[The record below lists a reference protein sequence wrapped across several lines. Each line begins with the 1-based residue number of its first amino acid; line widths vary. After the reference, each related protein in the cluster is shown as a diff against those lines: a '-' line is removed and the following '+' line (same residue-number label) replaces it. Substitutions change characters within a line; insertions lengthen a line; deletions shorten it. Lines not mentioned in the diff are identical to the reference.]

1 MAGPKRWVAFDG
13 RTTEVDTPYTIRAKQ
28 LKDLY
33 LTLSVGEG
41 QLGQEERL
49 DALLSLKTTV
59 GEHDCRLTREI
70 TELVDRE
77 AELMQR
83 GMKEASLKGQ
93 TLPPFLPP
101 PHPPCCHMCFSL
113 LPLCRV
119 AQAYQHTLPAI
130 HQDPALQPSCR
141 KPHQSMYANT
151 RTYKHLYHVTRRP
164 PHPQVPTDPSLL
176 RAQVYYCCSC
186 SSYLPSTE
194 FELSSNSRSVGHCR
208 SCRAL
213 DNKARDRED
222 HSTYRA
228 MLHEIRTSEERFADG
243 SKVAFLMQVGA
254 LWCVAACE
262 ADPACLLQEAD
273 MKHLVE
279 GVWAGQSV
287 LSAERDLFELTVVRW
302 DRSVEWS
309 PWNCVV
315 LTHSEADYHR
325 QLDNVEE
332 VRQD

>member
-101 PHPPCCHMCFSL
+101 PSPLLSHVL
-113 LPLCRV
+113 LPASPVQGCASVSAHSSCNTSRPRSSTQLP
-119 AQAYQHTLPAI
+119 QATSKYVCKHTYVQTPVPCDA
-130 HQDPALQPSCR
+130 
-141 KPHQSMYANT
+141 
-151 RTYKHLYHVTRRP
+151 P
-164 PHPQVPTDPSLL
+164 PTPPPGPD
-176 RAQVYYCCSC
+176 
-186 SSYLPSTE
+186 
-194 FELSSNSRSVGHCR
+194 
-208 SCRAL
+208 
-213 DNKARDRED
+213 
-222 HSTYRA
+222 
-228 MLHEIRTSEERFADG
+228 
-243 SKVAFLMQVGA
+243 
-254 LWCVAACE
+254 
-262 ADPACLLQEAD
+262 
-273 MKHLVE
+273 
-279 GVWAGQSV
+279 
-287 LSAERDLFELTVVRW
+287 
-302 DRSVEWS
+302 
-309 PWNCVV
+309 
-315 LTHSEADYHR
+315 
-325 QLDNVEE
+325 
-332 VRQD
+332 